1 MVDGVNFNPFT
12 NKVWTTEEIEK
23 IDTDKNGTVS
33 YAEMQANISWLT
45 GSVDEEGEV
54 LIGEESSSSVTLSDN
69 ESKIYNAAAKNG
81 VKDSAADA
89 SQLQQYMNTIIDS
102 YIEQYMQ
109 KNPGLDQNQKSSL
122 ITFIK
127 TQGSNFI
134 NNYLSNNSAVPY
146 DTQSVA
152 QSLIQTLD
160 TAVQQRNEAA
170 TEVNNTINDYKN
182 NVDANYEKLSATT
195 DKADDDYVTSA
206 EFQQMKEEAIAYL
219 MGTMLNG
226 AEDSEFL
233 AGLNPNYKNDANY
246 KIAMAAINSI
256 NNETDP
262 AKIQEY
268 LEQAKNALSNLIGT
282 QNADGTSKL
291 NNTVT
296 TSDASKAAAEKA
308 EQTAEYTETLTAT
321 IDEMVENYSVVLENQ
336 MKYANSDGSQITDQ
350 IQEYKAQL
358 TNIMNEFLAS
368 YDGSGKNIEAEFKVF
383 ANDVMRES
391 QKVQNELAGITSTD
405 SADAIEK
412 LENVVDGMGSYISDD
427 EKQEIVD
434 ASVDFIMNQLAQGI
448 SDISLLE
455 QISPAYATND
465 KFIEAQALLNGIES
479 SATPEEDLEK
489 VKQLLTEMMTEIGAD
504 KIADGVKNRQMPEIT
519 FSDVEREQFT
529 SSIPGYDN
537 NANITSAEFKGNS
550 GKTQAKNDLQNKA
563 KAMLENLK
571 PQLLQMI
578 KDKMGADYDED
589 TANKLIDDAIYQTI
603 NDITDS
609 INVEK
614 TNRRL
619 LNKNKKYEASISTQQ
634 LIDTFM
640 NNLLANSAK
649 DAAGPE
655 EGKNPVD
662 RESVMR
668 NTSLADAY
676 QDKSQTV
683 IRNDA
688 EAAKNIAKAQLQI
701 IAAQLKA
708 QLMSELG
715 SEYNSTKINSMID
728 QAILNTVESLP
739 SETAHHGFWFFGG
752 KHTEYTINTNSIA
765 NTFFDEFDKL
775 YEEANKSS
783 S

>member
-23 IDTDKNGTVS
+23 IATDKNGTVS

-81 VKDSAADA
+81 VQNQAADA

-127 TQGSNFI
+127 TQGQEFVNSYLQ
-134 NNYLSNNSAVPY
+134 NNTAVPY
-146 DTQSVA
+146 NTQSVA

-160 TAVQQRNEAA
+160 SAVQQRNDLA
-170 TEVNNTINDYKN
+170 TDVNNQINDYKN
-182 NVDANYEKLSATT
+182 NVDANYDKLSATT

-206 EFQQMKEEAIAYL
+206 EFQQMKDEAIAYL

-233 AGLNPNYKNDANY
+233 TGLNPNYKNDANY

-282 QNADGTSKL
+282 QNVDGTSKL
-291 NNTVT
+291 NNTVIS
-296 TSDASKAAAEKA
+296 SDASKAEAAKA
-308 EQTAEYTETLTAT
+308 AQTAEYTETLTST
-321 IDEMVENYSVVLENQ
+321 IDQMVENYSNANPNDENISE
-336 MKYANSDGSQITDQ
+336 KIAN
-350 IQEYKAQL
+350 YKTHL
-358 TNIMNEFLAS
+358 TNIMNEFLAT
-368 YDGSGKNIEAEFKVF
+368 YDGSGKNIEAEFKAF
-383 ANDVMRES
+383 ANEVMQDS
-391 QKVQNELAGITSTD
+391 AAVQNELKGITSTH
-405 SADAIEK
+405 SADAIVK
-412 LENVVDGMGSYISDD
+412 LENVVNDTGDYISED
-427 EKQEIVD
+427 EKQTIVN
-434 ASVDFIMNQLAQGI
+434 ASVDFILNQLAHGV

-455 QISPAYATND
+455 QISPTYATND
-465 KFIEAQALLNGIES
+465 KFIEAKALLNGIET
-479 SATPEEDLEK
+479 SATPKEDLEK
-489 VKQLLTEMMTEIGAD
+489 VKQLLTEMMTEIGGD
-504 KIADGVKNRQMPEIT
+504 KIADGVKNREMPEFT
-519 FSDVEREQFT
+519 FSDDEM
-529 SSIPGYDN
+529 SNIYALIPGYEDN
-537 NANITSAEFKGNS
+537 ATISSDTFRGKDCS
-550 GKTQAKNDLQNKA
+550 GAARDSLQNKA
-563 KAMLENLK
+563 KAILENLK
-571 PQLLQMI
+571 PQLLEMLR
-578 KDKMGADYDED
+578 DKLGADYDEE
-589 TANKLIDDAIYQTI
+589 TANKLVDDAIYQTI

-609 INVEK
+609 MNIDH
-614 TNRRL
+614 TNRIIH
-619 LNKNKKYEASISTQQ
+619 KKRKWTATISTQQ
-634 LIDTFM
+634 LVDTFM
-640 NNLLANSAK
+640 TNLLNNSAK
-649 DAAGPE
+649 SAASPE
-655 EGKNPVD
+655 DGKNPVD
-662 RESVMR
+662 RESVLR
-668 NTSLADAY
+668 NTELADRY
-676 QDKSQTV
+676 QDKSASTTRSLKIAQLM
-683 IRNDA
+683 
-688 EAAKNIAKAQLQI
+688 AKSQLQI
-701 IAAQLKA
+701 IAAQLKT

-715 SEYNSTKINSMID
+715 SEYNSTQINSMIN

-752 KHTEYTINTNSIA
+752 KHTEYTVNTNTIA

>member
-23 IDTDKNGTVS
+23 IDTDKNGTVF

-81 VKDSAADA
+81 VQNQAADA

-127 TQGSNFI
+127 TQGQEFVNSYLQ
-134 NNYLSNNSAVPY
+134 NNTAVPY
-146 DTQSVA
+146 NTQSVA

-262 AKIQEY
+262 AKLQEY
-268 LEQAKNALSNLIGT
+268 LNQAKNALSNLIGT

-537 NANITSAEFKGNS
+537 NATISSDEFKGKERGAEARDN
-550 GKTQAKNDLQNKA
+550 LQNKA

-571 PQLLQMI
+571 PQLMEMLR
-578 KDKMGADYDED
+578 DKMGADFDQD

-603 NDITDS
+603 NDITDVMN
-609 INVEK
+609 IHH
-614 TNRRL
+614 TNRIIH
-619 LNKNKKYEASISTQQ
+619 KKRKWTATISTQQ

-688 EAAKNIAKAQLQI
+688 EAAKNMAKAQLQI

-715 SEYNSTKINSMID
+715 SEYNSTQINSMID

-739 SETAHHGFWFFGG
+739 SETRHHGLRNFGYD
-752 KHTEYTINTNSIA
+752 YTNYTVNTNSIA

>member
-23 IDTDKNGTVS
+23 LDTDKNGTVS
-33 YAEMQANISWLT
+33 YAEMQANISWLA
-45 GSVDEEGEV
+45 GSADEEGEV
-54 LIGEESSSSVTLSDN
+54 LIGEESSPSVTLSDN

-81 VKDSAADA
+81 VQDQAADS
-89 SQLQQYMNTIIDS
+89 SQLQQYMNTVIDS

-109 KNPGLDQNQKSSL
+109 KNPGLEQNQKSSL

-127 TQGSNFI
+127 TQGQEFV
-134 NNYLSNNSAVPY
+134 NNYIKNNTAVPY
-146 DTQSVA
+146 NTQSVA

-160 TAVQQRNEAA
+160 SAVQQRNETA

-182 NVDANYEKLSATT
+182 NVDANYDKLSATT

-246 KIAMAAINSI
+246 KIAMAAINAI
-256 NNETDP
+256 NNESDP
-262 AKIQEY
+262 AKLQEY
-268 LEQAKNALSNLIGT
+268 LQQAKTALSNLIGT
-282 QNADGTSKL
+282 QNVDGTSKL
-291 NNTVT
+291 NNTVI
-296 TSDASKAAAEKA
+296 TSDTTKAEAEKA

-321 IDEMVENYSVVLENQ
+321 IDEMVENYSNSFGRNAENISE
-336 MKYANSDGSQITDQ
+336 KISD
-350 IQEYKAQL
+350 YKTQL
-358 TNIMNEFLAS
+358 TNIMNKFLET
-368 YDGSGKNIEAEFKVF
+368 YDGSGKNIESEFKVF

-391 QKVQNELAGITSTD
+391 VAVKNELAGITSTD

-412 LENVVDGMGSYISDD
+412 LENVVEGMGSYISDD
-427 EKQEIVD
+427 ESQQVIN

-455 QISPAYATND
+455 QISPAYTTND

-479 SATPEEDLEK
+479 SATPKEDLEK
-489 VKQLLTEMMTEIGAD
+489 VKQLLTEMMTEIGAE

-537 NANITSAEFKGNS
+537 NVTISSDSFKGKEC
-550 GKTQAKNDLQNKA
+550 GAQARDNLQTKA
-563 KAMLENLK
+563 KQMLENLK
-571 PQLLQMI
+571 PQLLEMLR
-578 KDKMGADYDED
+578 DKMGADYNED

-603 NDITDS
+603 NDITGVMNIDH
-609 INVEK
+609 
-614 TNRRL
+614 TN
-619 LNKNKKYEASISTQQ
+619 KIIHKKRKWTATISTQQ

-688 EAAKNIAKAQLQI
+688 EAAKNTAKAQLQI

-715 SEYNSTKINSMID
+715 SEYNSTQINSLID
-728 QAILNTVESLP
+728 QAILNTVASLP
-739 SETAHHGFWFFGG
+739 SITESHGILKRHQWQ
-752 KHTEYTINTNSIA
+752 TYIINTNTIA

-775 YEEANKSS
+775 YEEANK
-783 S
+783 

>member
-45 GSVDEEGEV
+45 GSTDEEGEV
-54 LIGEESSSSVTLSDN
+54 LIGEESSPSVTLSDN
-69 ESKIYNAAAKNG
+69 EAKIYSAAAKNG
-81 VKDSAADA
+81 VQDTAAD
-89 SQLQQYMNTIIDS
+89 STQLQQYMNTIIDS

-109 KNPGLDQNQKSSL
+109 KNPGLDQNQKNSL

-127 TQGSNFI
+127 SQGEEFVNSYLQ
-134 NNYLSNNSAVPY
+134 NNTAVPY
-146 DTQSVA
+146 NTQSVA

-160 TAVQQRNEAA
+160 SAVQQRNDLA
-170 TEVNNTINDYKN
+170 TDVNNQINDLKN
-182 NVDANYEKLSATT
+182 NVDANYDKLSSTT
-195 DKADDDYVTSA
+195 NAADDDYVTSS
-206 EFQQMKEEAIAYL
+206 EFQQMKDEAIAYL

-233 AGLNPNYKNDANY
+233 TGLNPNYKNDANY

-282 QNADGTSKL
+282 QNVDGTSKL
-291 NNTVT
+291 NDTVIS
-296 TSDASKAAAEKA
+296 SDTSKAETAKAA
-308 EQTAEYTETLTAT
+308 QTAEYTETLTAT
-321 IDEMVENYSVVLENQ
+321 IDKMVENYSNANPNDENISE
-336 MKYANSDGSQITDQ
+336 KIAN
-350 IQEYKAQL
+350 YKTQL
-358 TNIMNEFLAS
+358 TNIMNKFLET
-368 YDGSGKNIEAEFKVF
+368 YNGSGKNIEAEFKVF
-383 ANDVMRES
+383 ANEVMQDS
-391 QKVQNELAGITSTD
+391 AAVQNELEGITSTH
-405 SADAIEK
+405 SADAIVK
-412 LENVVDGMGSYISDD
+412 LENVVNGTGDYISED
-427 EKQEIVD
+427 EKQAIVN
-434 ASVDFIMNQLAQGI
+434 ASVDFILNQLAQGV

-455 QISPAYATND
+455 QISPTYATND
-465 KFIEAQALLNGIES
+465 KFIEAKALLNGIES
-479 SATPEEDLEK
+479 SATPKEDLEK

-662 RESVMR
+662 RESVLR
-668 NTSLADAY
+668 NTELADRY
-676 QDKSQTV
+676 QDKSASTTRSLKIAQLM
-683 IRNDA
+683 
-688 EAAKNIAKAQLQI
+688 AKSQLQI
-701 IAAQLKA
+701 IAAQLKT
-708 QLMSELG
+708 QLMNELG
-715 SEYNSTKINSMID
+715 ADYDSSKINSMIN
-728 QAILNTVESLP
+728 QAISTTLDSVEATKKGSSIIARYTV
-739 SETAHHGFWFFGG
+739 
-752 KHTEYTINTNSIA
+752 NTNTIA

-775 YEEANKSS
+775 YEESNKSS